1 MNTILTSFNSHD
13 MEIKERFDTFIRH
26 KGLSRRKFQD
36 AIGVS
41 NSYIQNISKGIS
53 SDVLNRISIQYP
65 ELNTNWLLTG
75 IGEMLSQ
82 DNNGNCT
89 PHYEELASKA
99 IPHIDI
105 VTASCG
111 LPNGFNSAIMKGDCE
126 RYVIPDMPGCD
137 FTIRAGGRSMIN
149 RNVPERSI
157 NDRDIVGC
165 RIVRSRSHI
174 RWGEVYALA
183 TYDGIMIK
191 KIEQSE
197 QEGYIT
203 CVPFNKDEGYKPYDV
218 PINEVY
224 DWALVV
230 GVVSVKTWI

>member
-1 MNTILTSFNSHD
+1 MNTLEKLKFIIDSETVSRYQLAKDLGVSKSTLTNYYKGVTAPSGLILDALEKYITQKFGSELEKLTTKHQESD
-13 MEIKERFDTFIRH
+13 ME
-26 KGLSRRKFQD
+26 
-36 AIGVS
+36 S
-41 NSYIQNISKGIS
+41 NNYT
-53 SDVLNRISIQYP
+53 
-65 ELNTNWLLTG
+65 E
-75 IGEMLSQ
+75 
-82 DNNGNCT
+82 
-89 PHYEELASKA
+89 HYEELAGKA

-111 LPNGFNSAIMKGDCE
+111 LPNGFSSAITKEDCT
-126 RYVIPDMPGCD
+126 RYIIPDMPGCD

-197 QEGYIT
+197 QDGYIT
-203 CVPFNKDEGYKPYDV
+203 CVPFNDDEGYKPYDI
-218 PINEVY
+218 PLNEVY

>member
-1 MNTILTSFNSHD
+1 
-13 MEIKERFDTFIRH
+13 MEFKDRLKIAIEN
-26 KGLSRRKFQD
+26 KGVTPY
-36 AIGVS
+36 AIGRDTKVS
-41 NSYIQNISKGIS
+41 KVSVLNYLNGTKPNIGNISILAEYLGVSVEWLIS
-53 SDVLNRISIQYP
+53 GENIQTDKKQ
-65 ELNTNWLLTG
+65 EEN
-75 IGEMLSQ
+75 Q
-82 DNNGNCT
+82 DNSNFT
-89 PHYEELASKA
+89 PHYEELAGKA

>member
-1 MNTILTSFNSHD
+1 
-13 MEIKERFDTFIRH
+13 MEFKDRLKIAIEN
-26 KGLSRRKFQD
+26 KGVTPY
-36 AIGVS
+36 AIGRDTKVS
-41 NSYIQNISKGIS
+41 KVSVLNYLNGTKPNIDNISILAEYLGVSVEWLIS
-53 SDVLNRISIQYP
+53 GENIQTDKKQ
-65 ELNTNWLLTG
+65 EEN
-75 IGEMLSQ
+75 Q
-82 DNNGNCT
+82 DNSNFT
-89 PHYEELASKA
+89 PHYEELAGKA

>member
-1 MNTILTSFNSHD
+1 MGLR
-13 MEIKERFDTFIRH
+13 ERLLDYIAYKGIDKATLER
-26 KGLSRRKFQD
+26 KSGLSND
-36 AIGVS
+36 AVNKMGDNTRVSTLDKISNAFPDINIAWLKTGV
-41 NSYIQNISKGIS
+41 
-53 SDVLNRISIQYP
+53 
-65 ELNTNWLLTG
+65 
-75 IGEMLSQ
+75 GEMIL
-82 DNNGNCT
+82 GNEENKRI
-89 PHYEELASKA
+89 PHYDGLKGKA
-99 IPHIDI
+99 IPHIDV

-111 LPNGFNSAIMKGDCE
+111 LPNGFNSAITKGDCE
-126 RYVIPDMPGCD
+126 RYIIPDMPGCD

-165 RIVRSRSHI
+165 RIVTTRSHV

-191 KIEQSE
+191 KVEESE
-197 QEGYIT
+197 QEGYIR
-203 CVPFNKDEGYKPYDV
+203 CVPFNKEEGFKPYDV
-218 PINEVY
+218 PINEIH

>member
-1 MNTILTSFNSHD
+1 
-13 MEIKERFDTFIRH
+13 MEFKDRLKIAIEN
-26 KGLSRRKFQD
+26 KGVTPY
-36 AIGVS
+36 AIGRDTKVS
-41 NSYIQNISKGIS
+41 KVSVLNYLNGTKPNIGNISILAEYLGVSVEWLIS
-53 SDVLNRISIQYP
+53 GENIQTDKKQ
-65 ELNTNWLLTG
+65 EEN
-75 IGEMLSQ
+75 Q
-82 DNNGNCT
+82 DNSNFT
-89 PHYEELASKA
+89 PHYEELAGKA

-137 FTIRAGGRSMIN
+137 STIRAGGRSMIN

>member
-1 MNTILTSFNSHD
+1 
-13 MEIKERFDTFIRH
+13 MEFKDRLKIAIEN
-26 KGLSRRKFQD
+26 KGVTPY
-36 AIGVS
+36 AIGRDTKVS
-41 NSYIQNISKGIS
+41 KVSVLNYLNGTKPNIGNISILAEYLGVSVEWLIS
-53 SDVLNRISIQYP
+53 GENIQ
-65 ELNTNWLLTG
+65 TNKKQ
-75 IGEMLSQ
+75 EENQ
-82 DNNGNCT
+82 DNSNFT
-89 PHYEELASKA
+89 PHYEELAGKA
-99 IPHIDI
+99 IPHIDV

>member
-1 MNTILTSFNSHD
+1 
-13 MEIKERFDTFIRH
+13 MEFKDRLKIAIEN
-26 KGLSRRKFQD
+26 KGVTPY
-36 AIGVS
+36 AIGRDTKVS
-41 NSYIQNISKGIS
+41 KVSVMNYLNGTKPNIGNISILADYLGVSVEWLIS
-53 SDVLNRISIQYP
+53 
-65 ELNTNWLLTG
+65 
-75 IGEMLSQ
+75 GENIQ
-82 DNNGNCT
+82 DNKKQEENTDNDNCT
-89 PHYEELASKA
+89 PHYEEMAGKA
-99 IPHIDI
+99 IPHIDV

-111 LPNGFNSAIMKGDCE
+111 LPNGFNSAIMKTDCE
-126 RYVIPDMPGCD
+126 RFIIPDMPGCD

-149 RNVPERSI
+149 RDVPERSI

-165 RIVRSRSHI
+165 RIVKSRSHI

-197 QEGYIT
+197 RDGYIT
-203 CVPFNKDEGYKPYDV
+203 CVPFNNDEGFKPYDIPV
-218 PINEVY
+218 EEVY

>member
-1 MNTILTSFNSHD
+1 
-13 MEIKERFDTFIRH
+13 MEFKDRLKIAIEN
-26 KGLSRRKFQD
+26 KGVTPY
-36 AIGVS
+36 AIGRDTKVS
-41 NSYIQNISKGIS
+41 KVSVLNYLNGTKPNIGNISILAEYLGVSVEWLIS
-53 SDVLNRISIQYP
+53 GENIQADKKQ
-65 ELNTNWLLTG
+65 ED
-75 IGEMLSQ
+75 SQ
-82 DNNGNCT
+82 DNSNCT
-89 PHYEELASKA
+89 PHYEELAGKA

-111 LPNGFNSAIMKGDCE
+111 LPNGFSSAIMKDNCE
-126 RYVIPDMPGCD
+126 RYIIPDMPGCD

-149 RNVPERSI
+149 RSVPERSI

-165 RIVRSRSHI
+165 RIVRTRSHI

-191 KIEQSE
+191 RIEQSE

-203 CVPFNKDEGYKPYDV
+203 CVPFNKDEGYKPYDI

>member
-1 MNTILTSFNSHD
+1 
-13 MEIKERFDTFIRH
+13 MEFKDRLKIAIEN
-26 KGLSRRKFQD
+26 KGVTPY
-36 AIGVS
+36 AIGRDTKVS
-41 NSYIQNISKGIS
+41 KVSVLNYLNGTKPNIGNISILAEYLGVSVEWLIS
-53 SDVLNRISIQYP
+53 GENIQADKKQ
-65 ELNTNWLLTG
+65 ED
-75 IGEMLSQ
+75 SQ
-82 DNNGNCT
+82 DNSNCT
-89 PHYEELASKA
+89 PHYEELAGKA

-111 LPNGFNSAIMKGDCE
+111 LPNGFSSAIMKDNCE
-126 RYVIPDMPGCD
+126 RYIIPDMPGCD

-149 RNVPERSI
+149 RSVPERSI

-191 KIEQSE
+191 EIEQSD

-203 CVPFNKDEGYKPYDV
+203 CVPFNKDEGYKPYDI

>member
-1 MNTILTSFNSHD
+1 MALLTQ
-13 MEIKERFDTFIRH
+13 KERIEAFIAY
-26 KGLSRRKFQD
+26 KNLSNKAFEEACGLGNGFVSK
-36 AIGVS
+36 IGKYIRQSKLELIS
-41 NSYIQNISKGIS
+41 NSF
-53 SDVLNRISIQYP
+53 P
-65 ELNTNWLLTG
+65 ELNIDW
-75 IGEMLSQ
+75 IE
-82 DNNGNCT
+82 NGNGVMLIESEHDDDNDNYT
-89 PHYEELASKA
+89 MHYEELIGKA

-111 LPNGFNSAIMKGDCE
+111 LPNGFTSAITKEDCT
-126 RYVIPDMPGCD
+126 RYIIPDMPGCD

-191 KIEQSE
+191 KIEPSNQD
-197 QEGYIT
+197 GYIT
-203 CVPFNKDEGYKPYDV
+203 CVPFNNDEGYKPYDI
-218 PINEVY
+218 PLNEVY

>member
-1 MNTILTSFNSHD
+1 MGLR
-13 MEIKERFDTFIRH
+13 ERLLDYIAYKGIDKATLER
-26 KGLSRRKFQD
+26 KSGLSND
-36 AIGVS
+36 AVNKMGDNTRVS
-41 NSYIQNISKGIS
+41 TL
-53 SDVLNRISIQYP
+53 DRISNAYP
-65 ELNTNWLLTG
+65 DINIAWLKTG
-75 IGEMLSQ
+75 VGEMIL
-82 DNNGNCT
+82 GNEENKRI
-89 PHYEELASKA
+89 PHYDGLKG
-99 IPHIDI
+99 IPHIDV

-111 LPNGFNSAIMKGDCE
+111 LPNGFNSAITKGDCE
-126 RYVIPDMPGCD
+126 RYIIPDMPGCD

-165 RIVRSRSHI
+165 RIVTTRSHV

-191 KIEQSE
+191 KVEESE
-197 QEGYIT
+197 QEGYIR
-203 CVPFNKDEGYKPYDV
+203 CVPFNKEEGFKPYDV
-218 PINEVY
+218 PVNEIH

>member
-1 MNTILTSFNSHD
+1 MGLR
-13 MEIKERFDTFIRH
+13 ERFLDYIAYKGIDKATLER
-26 KGLSRRKFQD
+26 KSGLSND
-36 AIGVS
+36 AVNKMGDNTRVS
-41 NSYIQNISKGIS
+41 TL
-53 SDVLNRISIQYP
+53 DRISNAYP
-65 ELNTNWLLTG
+65 DINIAWLKTG
-75 IGEMLSQ
+75 VGEMIL
-82 DNNGNCT
+82 GNEENKRI
-89 PHYEELASKA
+89 PHYDGLKGKA
-99 IPHIDI
+99 IPHIDV

-111 LPNGFNSAIMKGDCE
+111 LPNGFNSAITKGDCE
-126 RYVIPDMPGCD
+126 RYIIPDMPGCD

-165 RIVRSRSHI
+165 RIVTTRSHV

-191 KIEQSE
+191 KVEESE
-197 QEGYIT
+197 QEGYIR
-203 CVPFNKDEGYKPYDV
+203 CVPFNKEEGFKPYDV
-218 PINEVY
+218 PVNEIH

>member
-1 MNTILTSFNSHD
+1 MGI
-13 MEIKERFDTFIRH
+13 IERI
-26 KGLSRRKFQD
+26 
-36 AIGVS
+36 
-41 NSYIQNISKGIS
+41 NIFREH
-53 SDVLNRISIQYP
+53 L
-65 ELNTNWLLTG
+65 G
-75 IGEMLSQ
+75 IGQTAFEVNVGVAKGYFSKVKTLGSDKIVNIHEKYPQLNIKWLITGSGEMIVNDEYNQPGEKKQ
-82 DNNGNCT
+82 DNKCT
-89 PHYEELASKA
+89 LHYEELAGKA
-99 IPHIDI
+99 IPHIDV

-111 LPNGFNSAIMKGDCE
+111 LPNGFNSAITKGDCE

-218 PINEVY
+218 PLNEVY

>member
-1 MNTILTSFNSHD
+1 
-13 MEIKERFDTFIRH
+13 MEFKDRLKIAIEN
-26 KGLSRRKFQD
+26 KGVTPY
-36 AIGVS
+36 AIGRDTKVS
-41 NSYIQNISKGIS
+41 KVSVLNYLNGTKPNIGNISILAEYLGVSVEWLIS
-53 SDVLNRISIQYP
+53 GENIQTDKKQ
-65 ELNTNWLLTG
+65 EEN
-75 IGEMLSQ
+75 Q
-82 DNNGNCT
+82 DNSNFT
-89 PHYEELASKA
+89 PHYEELAGKA

-203 CVPFNKDEGYKPYDV
+203 CVPFNKDEGYKPYDI

>member
-1 MNTILTSFNSHD
+1 MNTLEKLKLLIDNEKVSRYQLAKDLGVSKSTLTNYYKGTTTPSSLILDAIEKYINQKFSL
-13 MEIKERFDTFIRH
+13 ELERFT
-26 KGLSRRKFQD
+26 FQD
-36 AIGVS
+36 HES
-41 NSYIQNISKGIS
+41 NPK
-53 SDVLNRISIQYP
+53 
-65 ELNTNWLLTG
+65 
-75 IGEMLSQ
+75 
-82 DNNGNCT
+82 DNNCT
-89 PHYEELASKA
+89 PHYEEMAGKA
-99 IPHIDI
+99 IPHIDV

-111 LPNGFNSAIMKGDCE
+111 LPNGFNSTIMKTDCE
-126 RYVIPDMPGCD
+126 RFIIPDMPGCD

-165 RIVRSRSHI
+165 RIVKSRSHI

-197 QEGYIT
+197 RDGYIT
-203 CVPFNKDEGYKPYDV
+203 CVPFNNDEGFKPYDIPV
-218 PINEVY
+218 EEVY

>member
-1 MNTILTSFNSHD
+1 MGLR
-13 MEIKERFDTFIRH
+13 ERLLDYIAYKGIDKATLER
-26 KGLSRRKFQD
+26 KSGLSND
-36 AIGVS
+36 AVNKMGDNTRVS
-41 NSYIQNISKGIS
+41 TL
-53 SDVLNRISIQYP
+53 DRISNAYP
-65 ELNTNWLLTG
+65 DMNIAWLKTG
-75 IGEMLSQ
+75 VGEMIL
-82 DNNGNCT
+82 GNEENKRI
-89 PHYEELASKA
+89 PHYDGLKGKA
-99 IPHIDI
+99 IPHIDV

-111 LPNGFNSAIMKGDCE
+111 LPNGFNSAITKGDCE
-126 RYVIPDMPGCD
+126 RYIIPDMPGCD

-165 RIVRSRSHI
+165 RIVTTRSHV

-191 KIEQSE
+191 KVEESE
-197 QEGYIT
+197 QEGYIR
-203 CVPFNKDEGYKPYDV
+203 CVPFNKEEGFKPYDV
-218 PINEVY
+218 PVNEIH

>member
-1 MNTILTSFNSHD
+1 MILADKLKKLLEEKEVTAYKIWRDTGIAKQSIMRYMNGTAKPSGDNLHLLAKYFNVPTDVLINDDIDLDSLFS
-13 MEIKERFDTFIRH
+13 KERSTIHYDDL
-26 KGLSRRKFQD
+26 KG
-36 AIGVS
+36 
-41 NSYIQNISKGIS
+41 
-53 SDVLNRISIQYP
+53 
-65 ELNTNWLLTG
+65 
-75 IGEMLSQ
+75 
-82 DNNGNCT
+82 
-89 PHYEELASKA
+89 KA

-126 RYVIPDMPGCD
+126 RFIIPDMPGCD

-149 RNVPERSI
+149 RNIPERSI

-165 RIVRSRSHI
+165 RIITTRSHV

-183 TYDGIMIK
+183 TQDGIMIK
-191 KIEQSE
+191 RIEESDK
-197 QEGYIT
+197 EGCIK
-203 CVPFNKDEGYKPYDV
+203 CVPFNNEEGFKSYDV
-218 PINEVY
+218 PVNEIY

>member
-1 MNTILTSFNSHD
+1 MGLR
-13 MEIKERFDTFIRH
+13 ERLLNYIAYKGIDKATLER
-26 KGLSRRKFQD
+26 KSGLSND
-36 AIGVS
+36 AVNKMGDNTRVS
-41 NSYIQNISKGIS
+41 TL
-53 SDVLNRISIQYP
+53 DRISNAYP
-65 ELNTNWLLTG
+65 DINIAWLKTG
-75 IGEMLSQ
+75 VGEMIL
-82 DNNGNCT
+82 GNEENKRI
-89 PHYEELASKA
+89 PHYDGLKGKA
-99 IPHIDI
+99 IPHIDV

-111 LPNGFNSAIMKGDCE
+111 LPNGFNSAITKGDCE
-126 RYVIPDMPGCD
+126 RYIIPDMPGCD

-165 RIVRSRSHI
+165 RIVTTRSHV

-191 KIEQSE
+191 KVEESE
-197 QEGYIT
+197 QEGYIR
-203 CVPFNKDEGYKPYDV
+203 CVPFNKEEGFKPYDV
-218 PINEVY
+218 PINEIH

>member
-1 MNTILTSFNSHD
+1 MFKDRLNEAIDIKQISAYQLSKETGIPQATISNYRNRDAKPSTSNVKQIASV
-13 MEIKERFDTFIRH
+13 
-26 KGLSRRKFQD
+26 L
-36 AIGVS
+36 GVS
-41 NSYIQNISKGIS
+41 Y
-53 SDVLNRISIQYP
+53 
-65 ELNTNWLLTG
+65 EWLMVG
-75 IGEMLSQ
+75 IGEMTITKEGK
-82 DNNGNCT
+82 DKFT
-89 PHYEELASKA
+89 PHYNDLKSKA

-111 LPNGFNSAIMKGDCE
+111 LPNGFNSAIMKEDCE
-126 RYVIPDMPGCD
+126 RYIIPDMPGCD

-157 NDRDIVGC
+157 NDRDIIGC
-165 RIVRSRSHI
+165 RIITTRSHI

-191 KIEQSE
+191 KIEESN
-197 QEGYIT
+197 QEGCIR
-203 CVPFNKDEGYKPYDV
+203 CIPFNEEEGFKPYDV
-218 PINEVY
+218 PVNEIY

>member
-1 MNTILTSFNSHD
+1 
-13 MEIKERFDTFIRH
+13 MEFKDRLKIAIEN
-26 KGLSRRKFQD
+26 KGVTPY
-36 AIGVS
+36 AIGRDTKVS
-41 NSYIQNISKGIS
+41 KVSVLNYLNGTKPNIGNISILAEYLGVSVEWLIS
-53 SDVLNRISIQYP
+53 GENIQTDKKQ
-65 ELNTNWLLTG
+65 EEN
-75 IGEMLSQ
+75 Q
-82 DNNGNCT
+82 DNSNCT
-89 PHYEELASKA
+89 PHYEELAGKA
-99 IPHIDI
+99 IPHIDV

>member
-1 MNTILTSFNSHD
+1 MGLR
-13 MEIKERFDTFIRH
+13 ERLLDYIAYKGIDKATLER
-26 KGLSRRKFQD
+26 KSGLSND
-36 AIGVS
+36 AVNKMGDNTRVS
-41 NSYIQNISKGIS
+41 TL
-53 SDVLNRISIQYP
+53 DRISNAYP
-65 ELNTNWLLTG
+65 DINIAWLKTG
-75 IGEMLSQ
+75 VGEMIL
-82 DNNGNCT
+82 GNEENKRI
-89 PHYEELASKA
+89 PHYDGLKGKA
-99 IPHIDI
+99 IPHIDV

-111 LPNGFNSAIMKGDCE
+111 LPNGFNSAITKGDCE
-126 RYVIPDMPGCD
+126 RYIIPDMPGCD

-165 RIVRSRSHI
+165 RIVTTRSHV

-191 KIEQSE
+191 KVEESE
-197 QEGYIT
+197 QEGYIR
-203 CVPFNKDEGYKPYDV
+203 CVPFNKEEGFKPYDV
-218 PINEVY
+218 PVNEIH